1 VSPALVVAAAV
12 LGTLLAIAA
21 LEEAVVVAQVLQT
34 ALELLEQLTQE
45 VAGAVVQ
52 QEQVMEGALAVA
64 A

>member
-52 QEQVMEGALAVA
+52 QEQVVEVALAVA